1 MKSHIDAVRRFNRFY
16 TRKIGVF
23 DRSFDGSPFG
33 LAEARVLYELERR
46 KRPVAAELAAE
57 LGLDPAHLS
66 RILSGFAAKGLAVAK
81 TAPDDRRCR
90 FLAIT
95 PKGRAAFRKLRLGT
109 ERRIGA
115 MLRPLSPASRGALTG
130 AMGTIERVLGGEAGP
145 VTLRDPIPGDM
156 GAVIGGQARIYAQE
170 YGWNW
175 EFEGFVAE
183 ICGKFIRDFD
193 PKWEKAWIAERDGRV
208 VGSVFCVRESK
219 SVAKLRMLYVD
230 QDARGTGT
238 GARLVD
244 EVIKFAKAKKYRRLV
259 LWTNDI
265 LTAARKIYLARGFV
279 LEKSEKH
286 RSFGK
291 ALVGQYW
298 SLDLASK

>member
-1 MKSHIDAVRRFNRFY
+1 MMNRIDVIRRFNRFY

-23 DRSFDGSPFG
+23 DRRFDGSPFG
-33 LAEARVLYELERR
+33 LAEARVLYELDRR
-46 KRPVAAELAAE
+46 DKAVASEISAE

-66 RILSGFAAKGLAVAK
+66 RILAGFARKGLVTRKVAS
-81 TAPDDRRCR
+81 ADRRR
-90 FLAIT
+90 QFLT
-95 PKGRAAFRKLRLGT
+95 LSPKGKIAFRRLRAGT
-109 ERRIGA
+109 EKRLSA
-115 MLRPLSPASRGALTG
+115 LLKPLSPASQDALTG

-145 VTLRDPIPGDM
+145 VTLRDPVPGDM
-156 GAVIGGQARIYAQE
+156 GAVIGGQARIYAEE

-208 VGSVFCVRESK
+208 VGSVFCGRERK

-230 QDARGTGT
+230 RDARGTGT

-244 EVIKFAKAKKYRRLV
+244 EVIAFAKAKKYRRLV

-298 SLDLASK
+298 SLDLVGK